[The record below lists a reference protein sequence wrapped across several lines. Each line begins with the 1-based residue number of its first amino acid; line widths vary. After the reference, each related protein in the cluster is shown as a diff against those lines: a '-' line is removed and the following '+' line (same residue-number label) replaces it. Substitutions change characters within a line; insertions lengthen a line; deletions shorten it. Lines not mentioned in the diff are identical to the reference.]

1 MTKKDCIRIFNAMV
15 RNIPVSYDKEIIPLV
30 SDYLTEIKYENSSK
44 IINLILQ
51 QPDLLQLALPKI
63 IDYYCRKFNIFQLI
77 DKKVIL
83 YYE

>member
-77 DKKVIL
+77 NKKVIL

>member
-1 MTKKDCIRIFNAMV
+1 MV

>member
-63 IDYYCRKFNIFQLI
+63 IDYYCKKFNIYQLI

>member
-15 RNIPVSYDKEIIPLV
+15 KNIPVSYDKDIIPLV

-63 IDYYCRKFNIFQLI
+63 IDFYCRKFNIFQLI